1 MTIPTILMLTPVIPS
16 PTGGGSPIR
25 AAAILECLSRI
36 GRVVVVQVEC
46 WGETANAADR
56 SWCRAKS
63 AAIVVMQPGRLDT
76 MPEIVAD
83 AMQAAGLDPRID
95 AMYVFRQIVGP
106 AGLACKARFGPQVT
120 MLDLDDDECQ
130 LDQFLIAHQR
140 ERGNHEGAT
149 ALAASE
155 QRRRAMRGILVSR
168 FDRVFMSNPSDTA
181 SLARAHPSACISLLP
196 NVVPTAMVAAHAPRE
211 PWRMLFLGT
220 LSYLPNEDA
229 VAWFIREVLPAIRA
243 REPRM
248 RLRVAGVGIPE
259 GLAPLLSGEG
269 VDFAGEVP
277 DVAPEYAAAG
287 MLVVPLRAGSG
298 TRIKILEAF
307 AHGTP
312 VVSTSIG
319 ASGLDARDGQ
329 HLLIADSPEAL
340 VQRCV
345 QLAHDASLRKSLAR
359 EAQCWVAE
367 HHSIDVMH
375 RVISEALSPV
385 GGASG

>member
-1 MTIPTILMLTPVIPS
+1 MTPTMLMLTPVIPS

-25 AAAILECLSRI
+25 AAAILESLTRI

-63 AAIVVMQPGRLDT
+63 AAMVVMQPARLDA
-76 MPEIVAD
+76 MPDIVAD
-83 AMQAAGLDPRID
+83 AMQATGLDLRID

-106 AGLACKARFGPQVT
+106 AGLACKERFAPTVSV
-120 MLDLDDDECQ
+120 LDLDDDECQ
-130 LDQFLIAHQR
+130 LDQFLIALQR
-140 ERGNHEGAT
+140 KRGDHVGAA

-155 QRRRAMRGILVSR
+155 QRRRTLRQILINR
-168 FDRVFMSNPSDTA
+168 FDQVFLSNPTDA
-181 SLARAHPSACISLLP
+181 RSLARAHPSARIALLP
-196 NVVPTAMVAAHAPRE
+196 NVVPPAHAATHVARD
-211 PWRMLFLGT
+211 PWHMLFLGT
-220 LSYLPNEDA
+220 LSYLPNEDG
-229 VAWFIREVLPAIRA
+229 VAWFIRDVLPAMRA

-248 RLRVAGVGIPE
+248 TLRVAGVGMPE
-259 GLAPLLSGEG
+259 GLSMLLASDG

-277 DVAPEYAAAG
+277 DVAPEYAAAC

-319 ASGLDARDGQ
+319 AAGLDVRDGQ
-329 HLLIADSPEAL
+329 HLLIADSPQELA
-340 VQRCV
+340 QRCI
-345 QLAHDASLRKSLAR
+345 QLAHDAALRESLTR
-359 EAQCWVAE
+359 EALQWVTAN
-367 HHSIDVMH
+367 HSIDVMH
-375 RVISEALSPV
+375 RAIVDALSSA
-385 GGASG
+385 GSLRR